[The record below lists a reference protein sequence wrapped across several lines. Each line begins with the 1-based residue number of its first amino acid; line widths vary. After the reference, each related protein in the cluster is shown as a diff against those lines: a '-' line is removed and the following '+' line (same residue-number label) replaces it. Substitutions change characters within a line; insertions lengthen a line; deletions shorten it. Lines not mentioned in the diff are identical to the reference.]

1 MERLAEH
8 LSAEQRLLETLLFR
22 LVEAHHLLVAGETR
36 FLAWAADE
44 VGAAVEEVR
53 RAELLRAAH
62 VQAVGARLGL
72 ADGNP
77 TLAELAERSP
87 EPYRSILDG
96 HRRSLADLLAEID
109 EVGALNREL
118 AADDVPSALVGGAR
132 P

>member
-44 VGAAVEEVR
+44 VDEAAAAVR

-62 VQAVGARLGL
+62 VQVAAGTLGL
-72 ADGNP
+72 SHTTA
-77 TLAELAERSP
+77 TLAELAEWSP

-96 HRRSLADLLAEID
+96 HRRAMGDLLDEID

-118 AADDVPSALVGGAR
+118 AADEVPSALVGGER